1 MPFPCIKCGE
11 CCRHINE
18 VPQLAEFDTE
28 NGVCVHLKDNKC
40 DIYDHRPEICN
51 VDLMYEKYF
60 SERFSREEFYKMNE
74 DVCRVLTSKDIKE
87 F

>member
-1 MPFPCIKCGE
+1 MPFPCSKCGE
-11 CCRHINE
+11 CCRHINK
-18 VPQLAEFDTE
+18 VPQLAEFDTG

-40 DIYDHRPEICN
+40 DIYDYRPEICN

-60 SERFSREEFYKMNE
+60 SERFGIEEFYEMNE
-74 DVCRVLTSKDIKE
+74 DVCRELASKNIKK